1 VTGGPGGERGPDGS
15 GAATGWDG
23 ALRAAG
29 DAFRFLT
36 LLPLP
41 GGRPAGTGEA
51 AAAPSV
57 HPWAMAFFPVV
68 GLFLGAVVWTV
79 SGVLGAFLPDGVTD
93 LAALAVLAVITGA
106 IHWDGLMDTA
116 DALGAPPARRLEVLR
131 DVHVGS
137 FGMLALV
144 FVAGAQWAG
153 LGALDGWVHGSALLL
168 FPAWGRWLM
177 GYVTYAMAD
186 LRRGH
191 GLASPFVAQL
201 EIRHILWGGLFV
213 LVLSVLLVGI
223 FRALVVLIGVLGTG
237 IALRRL
243 YFRAFGGVSGDLLGA
258 ACCVGEAAAL
268 WFLAA
273 AA

>member
-1 VTGGPGGERGPDGS
+1 VTNGPAGNDGVGS
-15 GAATGWDG
+15 REG

-36 LLPLP
+36 LLPFP
-41 GGRPAGTGEA
+41 GGRHAAEGTPG
-51 AAAPSV
+51 V

-79 SGVLGAFLPDGVTD
+79 AGVLGTFLPDEVTD
-93 LAALAVLAVITGA
+93 LAALGLLAVLTGA

-116 DALGAPPARRLEVLR
+116 DALGAGRERRLEVLR

-153 LGALDGWVHGSALLL
+153 LGALSGWVHGAALLL
-168 FPAWGRWLM
+168 FPTWGRWLM
-177 GYVTYAMAD
+177 SYVTYAMAD
-186 LRRGH
+186 LRRGE

-201 EIRHILWGGLFV
+201 EVRHILWGGAFA
-213 LVLSVLLVGI
+213 LVASVLLLGL
-223 FRALVVLIGVLGTG
+223 FRAVVVAVGVVGVG

-258 ACCVGEAAAL
+258 ACCLGEAAAL

>member
-1 VTGGPGGERGPDGS
+1 VTGGPDGP
-15 GAATGWDG
+15 AATPGWDG
-23 ALRAAG
+23 ALRAAR

-36 LLPLP
+36 LLPFP
-41 GGRPAGTGEA
+41 GRPAVAEGEA
-51 AAAPSV
+51 AGAP

-79 SGVLGAFLPDGVTD
+79 SGVLGVFLPDRVTD
-93 LAALAVLAVITGA
+93 IAALGVLAVLTGA

-116 DALGAPPARRLEVLR
+116 DALGAPPERRLEVLR

-153 LGALDGWVHGSALLL
+153 LTALSGWVHGAALLL

-186 LRRGH
+186 LRRGQ

-201 EIRHILWGGLFV
+201 EIRHILWGGAFV
-213 LVLSVLLVGI
+213 LLLTVLLVGI
-223 FRALVVLIGVLGTG
+223 FRALVVLIGVLGAG
-237 IALRRL
+237 FALRRL
-243 YFRAFGGVSGDLLGA
+243 YFRVFGGVSGDLLGA

>member
-1 VTGGPGGERGPDGS
+1 MTGGPDGG
-15 GAATGWDG
+15 GATPGWAG

-36 LLPLP
+36 LLPFP
-41 GGRPAGTGEA
+41 GQPPAGEGAAGAGEA
-51 AAAPSV
+51 PGAPPV

-79 SGVLGAFLPDGVTD
+79 SGVLGVFLPDRVTD
-93 LAALAVLAVITGA
+93 VAALGVLAVLTGA

-116 DALGAPPARRLEVLR
+116 DALGARPERRLEVLK

-137 FGMLALV
+137 FAMLALV

-153 LGALDGWVHGSALLL
+153 LGAVSGWVHGAALLL

-186 LRRGH
+186 LRRGR
-191 GLASPFVAQL
+191 GLASPFIAQL
-201 EIRHILWGGLFV
+201 EIRHILWGGAFV

-223 FRALVVLIGVLGTG
+223 FRALVVLMGVLGAG
-237 IALRRL
+237 FALRRL
-243 YFRAFGGVSGDLLGA
+243 YLRAFGGVSGDLLGA

-273 AA
+273 SA

>member
-1 VTGGPGGERGPDGS
+1 VTDGPAGAEGVGGRE
-15 GAATGWDG
+15 G

-36 LLPLP
+36 LLPFP
-41 GGRPAGTGEA
+41 GGRHA
-51 AAAPSV
+51 AEGAPGV

-79 SGVLGAFLPDGVTD
+79 AGVLGTFLPDGVTD
-93 LAALAVLAVITGA
+93 LAALGLLAVLTGA

-116 DALGAPPARRLEVLR
+116 DALGAGRERRLEVLR

-153 LGALDGWVHGSALLL
+153 LGSLSGWVHGCALLL
-168 FPAWGRWLM
+168 FPTWGRWLM
-177 GYVTYAMAD
+177 SYVTYAMAD
-186 LRRGH
+186 LRRGE

-201 EIRHILWGGLFV
+201 EIRHILWGGAFALIAT
-213 LVLSVLLVGI
+213 VLLLGL
-223 FRALVVLIGVLGTG
+223 FRAVVVAVGVVGVG

-243 YFRAFGGVSGDLLGA
+243 YVRAFGGVSGDLLGA
-258 ACCVGEAAAL
+258 ACCLGEAAAL